1 MAFSSLY
8 EEKCPFTRD
17 YNIIKAEL
25 QNIDDYDK
33 TCVETAFHG
42 VNQLVLGE
50 WGNNTPCQ
58 VSKSNFYVQCSFRV
72 SCFSFFSIGDS
83 YHRWQHWCWSHVP
96 ERFFCY
102 IKPTHSK

>member
-1 MAFSSLY
+1 MAFSLLY

-17 YNIIKAEL
+17 YNVIKAEL

-33 TCVETAFHG
+33 TCIENAFRG

-58 VSKSNFYVQCSFRV
+58 VSKMIFL
-72 SCFSFFSIGDS
+72 
-83 YHRWQHWCWSHVP
+83 
-96 ERFFCY
+96 
-102 IKPTHSK
+102 